1 MSDHSRKLP
10 ALKDVLS
17 ANLRVT
23 GNDIPVGTYGG
34 ILFGFSDPF
43 MIKVSEQFRKEDGPT
58 ERAVFEA
65 RFGVY
70 VKGKAEEVDYLI
82 PVPDGGAANRRSNLY
97 KMLRAL
103 GAGNNKLL
111 TDEGFA
117 ESVNMQSFI
126 GCVGVVAVKKNAKD
140 FPQVESV
147 GPKMDG
153 VKYPTLEE
161 CKGLDAPASSESI
174 PF

>member
-1 MSDHSRKLP
+1 MSDVKKAAPS
-10 ALKDVLS
+10 LKDVMN
-17 ANLRVT
+17 APLRVT
-23 GNDIPVGTYGG
+23 GNDIPAGSYGG
-34 ILFGFSDPF
+34 VLFGFSEPF
-43 MIKVSEQFRKEDGPT
+43 MIPVSEQFRKEGGPK

-103 GAGNNKLL
+103 GTGNNKLL

-117 ESVNMQSFI
+117 EGVNMQAFI
-126 GCVGVVAVKKNAKD
+126 GCTGVVAVKHNAKD
-140 FPQVESV
+140 FPQIESV
-147 GPKMDG
+147 APKMDG

-161 CKGLDAPASSESI
+161 CKGLDAPASSEAI